1 MLKPA
6 TVTSPAEL
14 LAFLFTTWPEVKRTQ
29 MKLWLKHQAV
39 LVNNRPVTQ
48 FNHPLA
54 PGDVITLRTG
64 QGATPKAELP
74 GGMKIVYE
82 DASIVVIDKPAG
94 LLSMATPAEPEKTA
108 YALLTEHYRRGHD
121 QGRERIFI
129 VHRLDRETSGLMLLA
144 KTAAAKTALQSQWEN
159 FEKRYEAV
167 CEGRLKSDAGTIES
181 DLDESNPYKV
191 HTAPG
196 PSPLTRHAVTHYRVI
211 SRSPS
216 RTLVELTLATG
227 RRHQIRVHLSQAGH
241 PIIGD
246 EKYGATSNPAKRL
259 GLHAVALRFTHPTTG
274 QEIRLTSPLPKELAK
289 LFAPK
294 TKPPAQPARP
304 ARPARPEDTKRPTPR
319 RPPR

>member
-6 TVTSPAEL
+6 TVAAPAEL
-14 LAFLFTTWPEVKRTQ
+14 LPFLSATWPEVKRTQ
-29 MKLWLKHQAV
+29 MKMWLKHQAV
-39 LVNNRPVTQ
+39 LVNDRPVTQ

-54 PGDVITLRTG
+54 AGDVVALRTG
-64 QGATPKAELP
+64 KFAAPKAELP

-82 DASIVVIDKPAG
+82 DSAIVVIDKPAG

-108 YALLTEHYRRGHD
+108 YALLTDYYRRGQD
-121 QGRERIFI
+121 QGRERVFI

-144 KTAAAKTALQSQWEN
+144 KTAEAKASLQTRWDS

-167 CEGRLKSDAGTIES
+167 CEGRMKSDTGTFAS

-191 HTAPG
+191 HTAPHA
-196 PSPLTRHAVTHYRVI
+196 SEMTRHAVTHYRVI
-211 SRSPS
+211 TRTPF

-246 EKYGATSNPAKRL
+246 EKYGAKSNPAKRL
-259 GLHAVALRFTHPTTG
+259 GLHAVSLRFTHPVTR
-274 QEIRLTSPLPKELAK
+274 QDIHLTSPLPKELAK

-294 TKPPAQPARP
+294 SSRPAPDAGAQPGRQ
-304 ARPARPEDTKRPTPR
+304 
-319 RPPR
+319 